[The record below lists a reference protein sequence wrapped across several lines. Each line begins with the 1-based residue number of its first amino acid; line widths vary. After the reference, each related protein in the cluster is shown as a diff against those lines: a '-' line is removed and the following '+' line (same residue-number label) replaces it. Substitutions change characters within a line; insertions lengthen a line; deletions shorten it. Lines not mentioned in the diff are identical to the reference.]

1 MERRWVLIGWLGV
14 FAVFGALIA
23 GMARPATAAATA
35 TLEIHKR
42 ICHNGVPKV
51 DIFKECHQFP
61 PEQEVRFKVDN
72 GASRAVNA
80 EGNVTF
86 TGLAAGRHT
95 VTETEG
101 PPLEFVRLR
110 VWCSVLGSGVAA
122 KEVTTTGPSF
132 AIQLAAG
139 DHAVCDVYAIPIDL
153 SGRDV
158 ATLEIHKRICADG
171 PPQHDIF
178 RECHQYPPEQPVRF
192 RVDNGASKAVDAQ
205 GNVIFRD
212 LTPGTHRVTET
223 EGPPLEFVQLRV
235 WCSVLN
241 SGVPAK
247 EVQTDGP
254 RFRISLKAGEHTVC
268 DVYAIPIDLS

>member
-1 MERRWVLIGWLGV
+1 MKRRWVLVSLLGII
-14 FAVFGALIA
+14 AVA
-23 GMARPATAAATA
+23 GGLTAGVARPAAAAAPA
-35 TLEIHKR
+35 TLELHKR
-42 ICHNGVPKV
+42 ICHNGTPTV
-51 DIFKECHQFP
+51 DIFQECHQFP
-61 PEQEVRFKVDN
+61 PDQTVRFKVDN

-80 EGNVTF
+80 DGNVTF

-110 VWCSVLGSGVAA
+110 IWCSVLGSGVPAR
-122 KEVTTTGPSF
+122 EITPDGPSF
-132 AIQLAAG
+132 AVQLAAG
-139 DHAVCDVYAIPIDL
+139 SHVVCDVYAIPIDL
-153 SGRDV
+153 SGRDA
-158 ATLEIHKRICADG
+158 ATLEIHKRICVDG

-178 RECHQYPPEQPVRF
+178 RECHQYLPEQPVRF
-192 RVDNGASKAVDAQ
+192 RVDRGPSAAVDVH

-212 LTPGTHRVTET
+212 LTPGTHQVTET

-241 SGVPAK
+241 AGGPAK
-247 EVQTDGP
+247 EMQTDGP
-254 RFRISLKAGEHTVC
+254 RFRVTLTAGKQTVC